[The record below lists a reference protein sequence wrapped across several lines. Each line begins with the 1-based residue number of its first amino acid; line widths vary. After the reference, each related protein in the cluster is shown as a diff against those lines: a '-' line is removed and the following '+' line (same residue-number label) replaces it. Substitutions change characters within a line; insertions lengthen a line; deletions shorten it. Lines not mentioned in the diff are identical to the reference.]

1 MHEIWSGKAEV
12 KYTVFI
18 VQDAAKLKEITID
31 QLPDIL
37 YIYYNEVK
45 INKEKY
51 LGFLLI
57 IYTSEENSQ
66 YW

>member
-1 MHEIWSGKAEV
+1 M

-18 VQDAAKLKEITID
+18 IQDAAKLKEITID

-66 YW
+66 Y

>member
-1 MHEIWSGKAEV
+1 M

-31 QLPDIL
+31 QLPL

-66 YW
+66 Y